1 VKTDRAPIVESYF
14 FEPLSLEGFAPG
26 AGPVGGGLSSIMS
39 LFPAA

>member
-26 AGPVGGGLSSIMS
+26 AGP
-39 LFPAA
+39 AAA